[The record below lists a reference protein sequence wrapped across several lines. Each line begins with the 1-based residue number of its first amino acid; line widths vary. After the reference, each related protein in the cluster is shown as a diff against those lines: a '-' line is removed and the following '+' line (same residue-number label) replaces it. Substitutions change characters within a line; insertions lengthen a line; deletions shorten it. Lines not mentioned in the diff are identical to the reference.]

1 MPWWESYG
9 NGREDEMK
17 KVAKVVLIVVA
28 VLVLFQVLGLV
39 LLHYIRRVRPHTAL
53 SFRIEGEVPEQAS
66 NDFLSTLLRGQ
77 ENTVTDI
84 VQGLDRARTD
94 PHISGVVVRMGETD
108 MNMGKIQ
115 EIREAL
121 RRFNTSGKFSVA
133 YLEFAGN
140 RTYYLASACRTIFL
154 LAHSSLYV
162 KGMMA
167 GSTFYRGTLDKL
179 GVYPDL
185 LHIGEYKNATNV
197 FTEKKFTPAHKEAT
211 EALLDDWFGEFQQG
225 IADSRKLKREQV
237 ATLIANGPFTSEE
250 ALKAGL
256 VDHVGYSDEVHDF
269 VQKKNQG
276 IPRRIGLQTYLD
288 RTDEMDGPTIAVIF
302 ANGDIVSG
310 RSRGTAGGDY
320 LMGSDTIAEQLHNAR
335 EDSSVDA
342 VVLRVD
348 SPGGSSFASEVIR
361 REVEL
366 TRRAKPMVVSMADVA
381 ASGGYWISMSANRIV
396 AEPGT
401 ITGSIGVITGKFN
414 LKGLFDKLGISAD
427 IVTTT
432 ENSTLDYSLQNYTPA
447 QRASVEHQMNDTYQC
462 FVQGVAKGRHM
473 QVADVE
479 KIAQGR
485 VWTGERAFKLGL
497 VDELGGLD
505 TAVNAAKALAKI
517 PENEAVHLEYLPAP
531 RSFLERLLSAA
542 DGASLSGRAWEM
554 RAWIQDVKS
563 MASQPVWAI
572 LPGVPQVQ

>member
-1 MPWWESYG
+1 
-9 NGREDEMK
+9 MK
-17 KVAKVVLIVVA
+17 KVAKVVLIVIA
-28 VLVLFQVLGLV
+28 VLVVLQVLGLT
-39 LLHYIRRVRPHTAL
+39 LFHYVRRISPNTVL
-53 SFRIEGEVPEQAS
+53 SFRIEGDIPEQAS
-66 NDFLSTLLRGQ
+66 NDLLSTLLRGR

-94 PHISGVVVRMGETD
+94 PHISGVVMRIGETD

-115 EIREAL
+115 ELREAL
-121 RRFNTSGKFSVA
+121 REFNRSGKFSVA
-133 YLEFAGN
+133 YLEFASN
-140 RTYYLASACRTIFL
+140 RTYYLASSCRTVFL
-154 LAHSSLYV
+154 LAHSLLYV

-211 EALLDDWFGEFQQG
+211 EALLNDWFEEFQQG
-225 IADSRKLKREQV
+225 IAESRKLKRDQV

-250 ALKAGL
+250 ALQAGL
-256 VDHVGYSDEVHDF
+256 VNHVGYSDEVRDF
-269 VQKKNQG
+269 VQQKNHG
-276 IPRRIGLQTYLD
+276 IERRVGLQTYLD
-288 RTDEMDGPTIAVIF
+288 RTNDLDGPTITVIF

-310 RSRGTAGGDY
+310 RSRGTPGGDY
-320 LMGSDTIAEQLHNAR
+320 VMGSDTIAEQLRNVR
-335 EDSSVDA
+335 EDTSVDA

-366 TRRAKPMVVSMADVA
+366 TRQAKPIVVSMADVA
-381 ASGGYWISMSANRIV
+381 ASGGYWISMSANHIV

-401 ITGSIGVITGKFN
+401 LTGSIGVITGKFN
-414 LKGLFDKLGISAD
+414 LKGLFDKLGISSD
-427 IVTTT
+427 VVTTT
-432 ENSTLDYSLQNYTPA
+432 ENSTLDYTLQNYTPA
-447 QRASVEHQMNDTYQC
+447 QRAFVEHQMRDIYGS

-473 QVADVE
+473 KVADVE

-485 VWTGERAFKLGL
+485 VWTGERALKLGL

-505 TAVNAAKALAKI
+505 AAISAAKVLAHI
-517 PENEAVHLEYLPAP
+517 PRNKTVHLEYLPAP
-531 RSFLERLLSAA
+531 SSFVERLFSAA
-542 DGASLSGRAWEM
+542 DGASLSGRAREM
-554 RAWIQDVKS
+554 RTWIQEIES
-563 MASQPVWAI
+563 MTSQPVWAL
-572 LPGVPQVQ
+572 LPSVPQVQ